1 MAGRWQGSGGEVAG
15 CVGGG
20 GEVAL
25 AGRRRLFFSW
35 ASRESRPR
43 VVHLTAVGLL
53 GTEAV
58 LAAAICF
65 DEHLELA
72 GLDAD
77 EEAVAFGPV
86 RERCFSSSRPFT
98 GKIINLLSTRGN

>member
-1 MAGRWQGSGGEVAG
+1 MAGRWRGASEA
-15 CVGGG
+15 
-20 GEVAL
+20 
-25 AGRRRLFFSW
+25 AGRWRWGDGDSSSLGLL
-35 ASRESRPR
+35 SRESRPR

-53 GTEAV
+53 GAEAV

-77 EEAVAFGPV
+77 MRKRLRSALYENAAFPLRARSQV
-86 RERCFSSSRPFT
+86 R
-98 GKIINLLSTRGN
+98 

>member
-1 MAGRWQGSGGEVAG
+1 M
-15 CVGGG
+15 
-20 GEVAL
+20 AL

-53 GTEAV
+53 GAEAV

-77 EEAVAFGPV
+77 MRKRLRSALYENAAFPLRARSQV
-86 RERCFSSSRPFT
+86 R
-98 GKIINLLSTRGN
+98 

>member
-1 MAGRWQGSGGEVAG
+1 MAGRWRGASEA
-15 CVGGG
+15 
-20 GEVAL
+20 
-25 AGRRRLFFSW
+25 AGRWRWGDGDSSSLGLL
-35 ASRESRPR
+35 SRESRPR

-53 GTEAV
+53 GAEAV